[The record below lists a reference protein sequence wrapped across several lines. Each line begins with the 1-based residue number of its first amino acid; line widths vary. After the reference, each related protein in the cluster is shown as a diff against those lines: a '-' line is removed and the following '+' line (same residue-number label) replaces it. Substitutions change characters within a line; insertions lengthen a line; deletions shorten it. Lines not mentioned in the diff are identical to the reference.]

1 MSKTFTEIVI
11 TLFIGASGTAVLFEV
26 EPDIV
31 RCVLVFLYWVLI
43 AWTICEC
50 IKSGNDASTIR
61 TNIRE
66 TLESNYS
73 GSTDYKDQTFVYDG
87 KNTAMIIMMKQIC

>member
-31 RCVLVFLYWVLI
+31 RRVLVFLYWVLI

-50 IKSGNDASTIR
+50 IKSGNDASPIR

-73 GSTDYKDQTFVYDG
+73 GSTDYKDMMV